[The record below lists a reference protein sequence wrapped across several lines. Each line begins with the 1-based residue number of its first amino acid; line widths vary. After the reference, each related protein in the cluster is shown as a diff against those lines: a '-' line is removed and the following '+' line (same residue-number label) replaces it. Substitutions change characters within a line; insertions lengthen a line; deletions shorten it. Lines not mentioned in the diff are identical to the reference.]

1 MPAITPAGF
10 QNHIQNPLAAVMYAV
25 VNGAFQNARD
35 ARHTDYQ
42 IGQDRQRQANL
53 DESRKDSDLDRV
65 LRVIQAGGRVDR
77 QQFASDPQAYS
88 LVSALQGVA
97 SGRDQERAQ
106 NDEQASQLQ
115 AARIREAHARAARQ
129 EGETTWN
136 SLPMR
141 AVRGVGSELGDIAQ
155 ALARGTGNQTPQRT
169 GWSPMRGP
177 GGEALLLDRAT
188 GRVMPAIPGQTPPP
202 PVQLPPPARTPL
214 AAPQTPEAAMPMHP
228 QAGVMQDGDGVHGTT
243 KAMASLRE
251 AGIDGTGSFAPLIPA
266 LTGPDPMQRAAAL
279 RAMPANYRLRAIHA
293 LRTAG
298 IEE

>member
-1 MPAITPAGF
+1 MPAISPAGW

-25 VNGAFQNARD
+25 INGAFQNARE
-35 ARHTDYQ
+35 ARQTDYQ
-42 IGQDRQRQANL
+42 IAQDRQRQGNL
-53 DESRKDSDLDRV
+53 DEARRDSDLDRV

-77 QQFASDPQAYS
+77 QTFANDPQAYQ

-106 NDEQASQLQ
+106 NDEQASQLREAQ
-115 AARIREAHARAARQ
+115 IREAHARAARQ
-129 EGETTWN
+129 EGEAAWN
-136 SLPMR
+136 SVPMR
-141 AVRGVGSELGDIAQ
+141 AVRGAGSELSDIVQ
-155 ALARGTGNQTPQRT
+155 ALARGAGHQTPQRT

-177 GGEALLLDRAT
+177 GGESLLLDRAT
-188 GRVMPAIPGQTPPP
+188 GRTVPVVPGQTPPP

-214 AAPQTPEAAMPMHP
+214 AASQSPGADLSAHP
-228 QAGVMQDGDGVHGTT
+228 QAGVMEDGDGVHGVTR
-243 KAMASLRE
+243 AMASLRE
-251 AGIDGTGSFAPLIPA
+251 SGIDETGSFAPLIPA
-266 LTGPDPMQRAAAL
+266 LIGRDPTQRAAAL

>member
-1 MPAITPAGF
+1 MPAITPAGW

-25 VNGAFQNARD
+25 MHGAFDNAKDKRD
-35 ARHTDYQ
+35 TDYRL
-42 IGQDRQRQANL
+42 GQDRQNRA
-53 DESRKDSDLDRV
+53 DRDLDRA
-65 LRVIQAGGRVDR
+65 LRVVQAGGRLDR
-77 QQFASDPQAYS
+77 QQFASDPKAYS
-88 LVSALQGVA
+88 LVSAMQGVV
-97 SGRDQERAQ
+97 SGQDQERAQ
-106 NDEQASQLQ
+106 NDEQARQLREAQ
-115 AARIREAHARAARQ
+115 IREAHARAARQ
-129 EGETTWN
+129 EGEAAWN

-141 AVRGVGSELGDIAQ
+141 AVRGVGSELSDSVQ
-155 ALARGTGNQTPQRT
+155 ALARSAGSQTPQRT

-177 GGEALLLDRAT
+177 NGEALLLDRAT
-188 GRVMPAIPGQTPPP
+188 GRTVPVVPGQTPPP
-202 PVQLPPPARTPL
+202 PVQLPSPARTPL

-228 QAGVMQDGDGVHGTT
+228 QAGVLADGDGVHGTT

-279 RAMPANYRLRAIHA
+279 RAMPAHYRLRAIHA